1 MAGAA
6 PTPTGAGG
14 RKTVDA
20 ELNLIP
26 FIDLFSVL
34 VSFLLI
40 TAVWTQIARI
50 NVENKV
56 GTGIGDK
63 SKPPDDLMV
72 SILITEGGFLFSV
85 ATLARTPDG
94 QTVPDERK
102 TEIPRTGGKLD
113 FPTLANK
120 LRETRAAYPN
130 KTDIVVRSHDK
141 IPYKE
146 LIGTM
151 DACLAKGI
159 EFKNISVA
167 GAAAPAQ

>member
-14 RKTVDA
+14 RKSVDS

-56 GTGIGDK
+56 GTGVGAAQ
-63 SKPPDDLMV
+63 KPADDLMV
-72 SILITEGGFLFSV
+72 AILIGEGGYLFSV

-102 TEIPRTGGKLD
+102 TEIPRLGGKLD
-113 FPTLANK
+113 YDELGKK
-120 LRETRAAYPN
+120 LRETRQAYPA
-130 KTDIVVRSHDK
+130 KADIIVRSHDK

-146 LIGTM
+146 LIATM
-151 DACLAKGI
+151 DLCLAKGI
-159 EFKNISVA
+159 EFRNISVA
-167 GAAAPAQ
+167 GAAATQ